1 MKDIAKIALDY
12 FQKIFTAGKCD
23 RMDDCLNAVLYKIT
37 TKMHQFLTNEFSV
50 DEVKAALFQ
59 MAPTKVPGPDEVF
72 TSLLA
77 KAELEG
83 RIHGVAI
90 CRKAPMIS
98 HLLFADDSLLFYK
111 ASQKEVQVINELLQ
125 TYADASG
132 QIINMKKSLVFF
144 SNNTLVG
151 MRDWIKA
158 KLAGWKEKLLSKA
171 RKEVLIKAVAQSIP
185 TYTMGVF
192 QLPKKLC
199 DDLNTMCANFW
210 WGQVDRERKIHWQ
223 RWGILTQAKKY
234 GGMGF
239 RDLKIF
245 NLAMLAKQGWR
256 LLQNQESLVFKCLK
270 ARYFPCCSFMEA
282 VDSPTSSYI
291 WKSIMAAQPVLKKRC
306 CWMVGDGTSIRV
318 MSDSWIPN
326 HPTNKILIHPV
337 EEEWEWRVSDLME
350 PELRCWNRE
359 IIMSK
364 FHKEDAKAILRI
376 PLSRRLVVDSM
387 VWLHTARGVYSV
399 KSGYYVATQVL
410 RGADWIESSRGLSG
424 TKVWA
429 LLWKLKVPNKI
440 KIFGWRCGVARDVQ
454 ASSLVKLQKC
464 GGGQWDSMQL
474 FKEMQDRLS
483 REELELYLVQAG
495 LIWTQQN
502 RILHGGKLQSPT
514 QLNKRAF
521 DLLAEFRQ
529 AQEQLTI
536 VSRTSTESR
545 WCPPPIS
552 RFKLNFDVAIFPD
565 LKCSSLGAIIHN
577 ENGEVM
583 GAMSAKGP
591 QVQDSIEVEVLACRR
606 ALEFA
611 IDIGFFRWIEV
622 KLVKRDANGVA
633 HSLARF
639 VKTIVEDIFWL
650 EDSPPPALEALYVD
664 SLQFQ

>member
-1 MKDIAKIALDY
+1 MKDIAGIALVY
-12 FQKIFTAGKCD
+12 FQKIFTAGECD
-23 RMDDCLNAVLYKIT
+23 RMDDCLNAVPYKIT
-37 TKMHQFLTNEFSV
+37 TEMHQFLTSEFSV

-59 MAPTKVPGPDEVF
+59 MTPTKVPGPDVYETIHTIHSRKKGKTGSLALKLDVSKAYDRVEWDFLHGIMTKLGFPGHWIRLVMACVSSPSFSILINGKPFGNITPSRGLRQGDPLSPYLFLLCAEVF

-83 RIHGVAI
+83 MIHGVAI
-90 CRKAPMIS
+90 CRGAPMIS
-98 HLLFADDSLLFYK
+98 HLLFADDSWLFCK

-132 QIINMKKSLVFF
+132 QMINMEKSLVFF

-158 KLAGWKEKLLSKA
+158 KLAGWKGKLLSKA
-171 RKEVLIKAVAQSIP
+171 RKEVLIKVVAQSIP

-199 DDLNTMCANFW
+199 DDLNTMCANFC
-210 WGQVDRERKIHWQ
+210 WGQVDRERKIHLQ
-223 RWGILTQAKKY
+223 RWGILTQAKKF

-270 ARYFPCCSFMEA
+270 ACYFPCCSFLEA

-291 WKSIMAAQPVLKKRC
+291 WKSIMAAQPVLKKGC
-306 CWMVGDGTSIRV
+306 CWMVGDGTSIQV
-318 MSDSWIPN
+318 MFDSWIPN

-376 PLSRRLVVDSM
+376 PLSRRLVMDSM
-387 VWLHTARGVYSV
+387 MWLHTAREVYSV
-399 KSGYYVATQVL
+399 KSGYYVATQ
-410 RGADWIESSRGLSG
+410 
-424 TKVWA
+424 
-429 LLWKLKVPNKI
+429 
-440 KIFGWRCGVARDVQ
+440 
-454 ASSLVKLQKC
+454 
-464 GGGQWDSMQL
+464 
-474 FKEMQDRLS
+474 
-483 REELELYLVQAG
+483 
-495 LIWTQQN
+495 
-502 RILHGGKLQSPT
+502 
-514 QLNKRAF
+514 
-521 DLLAEFRQ
+521 
-529 AQEQLTI
+529 
-536 VSRTSTESR
+536 
-545 WCPPPIS
+545 
-552 RFKLNFDVAIFPD
+552 
-565 LKCSSLGAIIHN
+565 CSSLGAIIHN

-591 QVQDSIEVEVLACRR
+591 QVRDNIEVEVLACRR

-611 IDIGFFRWIEV
+611 IDIGFLELWVEV
-622 KLVKRDANGVA
+622 KLVKKDANGVA

-639 VKTIVEDIFWL
+639 AKTIVEDIFWL
-650 EDSPPPALEALYVD
+650 KDSPPPALEALYVD